1 MLFLSITC
9 LLLQIDPLQTA
20 HLANVLSLQ
29 YHSGP
34 VVTILVSKSA
44 GRYRI
49 QSEHFHAM
57 HLPLQASVRSCAALL
72 PTLNHVSMARHLCL
86 CLYGTPTALTVFLCG
101 SDQDLAML
109 QELCQRLQ
117 RYFANLRE
125 TEPLVMVFE
134 VRMQSLYHMP
144 LWCCRAVLWCAHAEG
159 QRGREVLSTFCW
171 QAGGASF
178 VRTCWSSSCHLRR
191 HPWRCRVPCFCIL
204 LYVKILC

>member
-1 MLFLSITC
+1 MLFLSIPC

-86 CLYGTPTALTVFLCG
+86 CFYGTPTALTAFLCG

-125 TEPLVMVFE
+125 AEPLIVAFE
-134 VRMQSLYHMP
+134 VRTQSCYHMS
-144 LWCCRAVLWCAHAEG
+144 LWCCRGATRPRGLVHLLLASWGCILCAKTAGPAGAISGGTLGAAGCPVAV
-159 QRGREVLSTFCW
+159 
-171 QAGGASF
+171 
-178 VRTCWSSSCHLRR
+178 
-191 HPWRCRVPCFCIL
+191 L
-204 LYVKILC
+204 LYVKTKC